1 MRDSRDWF
9 FGGSIN
15 MEAKVKRPDLSVD
28 LVITE
33 PKFSHPCYIGP
44 YGTGVS
50 LTDPVS
56 EPPKSSNYIGP
67 YGAGVDQN
75 DR

>member
-44 YGTGVS
+44 YG
-50 LTDPVS
+50 
-56 EPPKSSNYIGP
+56 
-67 YGAGVDQN
+67 AGVDQN